1 MNYLLQSQVK
11 GPLINLDD
19 ALFSILNEE
28 LAACKHLIDE
38 YPKEWEIAKK
48 QIHIYEYIYTSSFY
62 KKNISKTSP
71 ISRSY
76 FKLREL
82 LYDYPIVENSGKKTF
97 VCLAE
102 APGGFIQSIL
112 HWMNQ
117 DVIHKIHA
125 ITLLSDDKK
134 IPTWNKSLHN
144 NPYIE
149 FHKGQ
154 NGDGDLYDLMN
165 VLSFIKGIGKS
176 SVDVITG
183 DGGFDYS
190 SDYNNQEKHSI
201 KLIYS
206 EIFIAL
212 NLQSRGGSFICK
224 IFDVFL
230 KETISLIYIL
240 HQSYEKVFIH
250 KPCISRCSNSEKY
263 IVCLCFKGY
272 NQTLINSMCHN
283 FKDNEITYPVPES
296 FLKDIDTM
304 NTSYVQEQKEHIMR
318 AIKLIRGNRV
328 HRYPTNEQI
337 KRSISWCE
345 KYNVQIN
352 SQCFYIAQSPT

>member
-1 MNYLLQSQVK
+1 
-11 GPLINLDD
+11 
-19 ALFSILNEE
+19 
-28 LAACKHLIDE
+28 
-38 YPKEWEIAKK
+38 
-48 QIHIYEYIYTSSFY
+48 
-62 KKNISKTSP
+62 
-71 ISRSY
+71 
-76 FKLREL
+76 
-82 LYDYPIVENSGKKTF
+82 
-97 VCLAE
+97 
-102 APGGFIQSIL
+102 
-112 HWMNQ
+112 MNQ

-134 IPTWNKSLHN
+134 IPMWNKSLHN
-144 NPYIE
+144 NPCIE

-154 NGDGDLYDLMN
+154 KGDGDLYDLMN

-240 HQSYEKVFIH
+240 YQSYETVFIH

-283 FKDNEITYPVPES
+283 FKDNEITYPVPTS
-296 FLKDIDTM
+296 FLKDIDIM
-304 NTSYVQEQKEHIMR
+304 NTSYVREQKEHIKR
-318 AIKLIRGNRV
+318 AIKLIKGNRI
-328 HRYPTNEQI
+328 RREPTNEQI
-337 KRSISWCE
+337 KKSMSWCN
-345 KYNVQIN
+345 KYNVPIN
-352 SQCFYIAQSPT
+352 TQCFYIAQS